1 MRRGWTKFWRCT
13 SLVLAVAFAAPLLS
27 AQRDAAVPREDAP
40 KRANET
46 TLAGLRPGRDA
57 LAAAFK
63 HYKEKYVLSK
73 TSTASKEWRDACT
86 GHSLAL
92 AIDPR
97 SVIQQVTVSLLVPRD
112 GNCDNRRFE
121 FLNLDDW
128 ITGKG
133 LRLGDSRNRVV
144 ELYGEPKSSE
154 PVVRGDADFELLEFD
169 FGWAGADV
177 PQAMLVYCERDSGRV
192 VEIAL
197 LAAAGP
203 GTKRATNATE

>member
-1 MRRGWTKFWRCT
+1 LRPGWTKSWRCI
-13 SLVLAVAFAAPLLS
+13 SLVLAIAFSARVSP
-27 AQRDAAVPREDAP
+27 AQRNAAAPREDAP

-63 HYKEKYVLSK
+63 RYKEKYVLSK
-73 TSTASKEWRDACT
+73 TSTASKEWRDTCT

-92 AIDPR
+92 AIDAR
-97 SVIQQVTVSLLVPRD
+97 SIVQQVTVSLLVPHD

-144 ELYGEPKSSE
+144 EIYGEPNSSE

-177 PQAMLVYCERDSGRV
+177 PQAMQVYCERDSGRV
-192 VEIAL
+192 MEIVL
-197 LAAAGP
+197 LAATRP

>member
-1 MRRGWTKFWRCT
+1 MRRGWTKFWRRA
-13 SLVLAVAFAAPLLS
+13 SLLLAIAVAAPVCP
-27 AQRDAAVPREDAP
+27 AQRNPAAPREDPP

-57 LAAAFK
+57 LTSAFK
-63 HYKEKYVLSK
+63 RYKEKYLVSK
-73 TSTASKEWRDACT
+73 TSTSTKEWRDTCT

-97 SVIQQVTVSLLVPRD
+97 SVIQGVTVSLLVPHD

-144 ELYGEPKSSE
+144 ELYGEPNSSE
-154 PVVRGDADFELLEFD
+154 PVVRGDADFELLEFN
-169 FGWAGADV
+169 FAWAGADV
-177 PQAMLVYCERDSGRV
+177 PQAMQVYCARDSGRV

-197 LAAAGP
+197 FAAQP
-203 GTKRATNATE
+203 ETKRATNGE